1 MEPVRAEPAPRQP
14 VANETVVQPEA
25 PALRQP
31 GTRRT
36 SRRRWV
42 PDALAAATV
51 CVLVGVLVGDATLRR
66 SGPRTPPPAGAEP
79 GRWIYLEG
87 AANTRDAGGYP
98 TADGRFVKRG
108 MIYRS
113 ATLSRLS
120 SRGANAFRSLGVKTV
135 IDFRNRLTPWPP
147 FNGDVWSVY
156 LASSVHGCPMS
167 FAKGELRREFYIGGV
182 RDNAGPFREALKLLS
197 QGENYPVLYHCAAGT
212 DRTGV
217 MSALVLLLLG
227 VGRDTIIADFRLSE
241 QVGLPGSLEA
251 MEALLDRVAERG
263 GIGAYLAELGVPA
276 DVQDRIRA
284 LLLDP
289 Q

>member
-1 MEPVRAEPAPRQP
+1 MEQVRQTSAPRPP
-14 VANETVVQPEA
+14 VADEIVDRVVTLE
-25 PALRQP
+25 RREP
-31 GTRRT
+31 GTRMRP
-36 SRRRWV
+36 RWRWV
-42 PDALAAATV
+42 LGALAFATV
-51 CVLVGVLVGDATLRR
+51 CVLVGDATFRP

-79 GRWIYLEG
+79 GRWVYLEG

-98 TADGRFVKRG
+98 TADGRLVKRG

-147 FNGDVWSVY
+147 FNGDVWSVH

-167 FAKGELRREFYIGGV
+167 FAKGDPQGESYVRGV
-182 RDNAGPFREALKLLS
+182 RENAGSFREAFELLS
-197 QGENYPVLYHCAAGT
+197 HEENYPVLYHCAAGK

-217 MSALVLLLLG
+217 MSALLLSLLG
-227 VGRDTIIADFRLSE
+227 VDRDTIVADFRLSE

-263 GIGAYLAELGVPA
+263 GIGAYLSEFGVPP
-276 DVQDRIRA
+276 DTQERIRA
-284 LLLDP
+284 LFLDL

>member
-1 MEPVRAEPAPRQP
+1 MKQVRQTPAPRPP
-14 VANETVVQPEA
+14 VADEIVDRGEMLQRRV
-25 PALRQP
+25 LV
-31 GTRRT
+31 TRMR
-36 SRRRWV
+36 SRWRWV
-42 PDALAAATV
+42 LGALAFATA
-51 CVLVGVLVGDATLRR
+51 CVFVGDATFRP

-79 GRWIYLEG
+79 GRWVYLEG

-98 TADGRFVKRG
+98 TADGRLVKRG

-167 FAKGELRREFYIGGV
+167 FAKGDPQGESYVRGV
-182 RDNAGPFREALKLLS
+182 RENAGSFREALELLS
-197 QGENYPVLYHCAAGT
+197 HEENYPVLYHCAAGK

-217 MSALVLLLLG
+217 MSALLLSLLG
-227 VGRDTIIADFRLSE
+227 VDRDTIVADFRLSE

-263 GIGAYLAELGVPA
+263 GIGAYLSEFGVPP
-276 DVQDRIRA
+276 DTQERIRA

-289 Q
+289 R

>member
-1 MEPVRAEPAPRQP
+1 MEPVRAEPASHPP
-14 VANETVVQPEA
+14 VADETVVQLEA

-42 PDALAAATV
+42 PGALAAATV

-66 SGPRTPPPAGAEP
+66 SGPRTPPPPGAEP
-79 GRWIYLEG
+79 GRWSYLEG

-120 SRGANAFRSLGVKTV
+120 SRGATAFLSLGIKTV
-135 IDFRNRLTPWPP
+135 IDFRSRLTPWPP

-156 LASSVHGCPMS
+156 LASAVHGCPMS
-167 FAKGELRREFYIGGV
+167 FAKGEPQGEFYIRGV
-182 RDNAGPFREALKLLS
+182 RDNAGSFREAFELLS
-197 QGENYPVLYHCAAGT
+197 HAENYPVLYHCAAGT

-217 MSALVLLLLG
+217 MSALLLSLLG
-227 VGRDTIIADFRLSE
+227 VDRDTIVADFRLSE

-251 MEALLDRVAERG
+251 MEALLDHVAKRG
-263 GIGAYLAELGVPA
+263 GIGEYLSELGVPSDA
-276 DVQDRIRA
+276 QERIRNV
-284 LLLDP
+284 LLEP
-289 Q
+289 R

>member
-1 MEPVRAEPAPRQP
+1 MRPRW
-14 VANETVVQPEA
+14 
-25 PALRQP
+25 
-31 GTRRT
+31 
-36 SRRRWV
+36 RWV
-42 PDALAAATV
+42 LGALALATV
-51 CVLVGVLVGDATLRR
+51 CVLVGDATFRP

-98 TADGRFVKRG
+98 TADGRFVKRE

-113 ATLSRLS
+113 ATLSHLS
-120 SRGANAFRSLGVKTV
+120 SRGANTFRSLGVKTV

-167 FAKGELRREFYIGGV
+167 FAKNDQRRDFYIRGV
-182 RDNAGPFREALKLLS
+182 RDNPGSFREAFELLS
-197 QGENYPVLYHCAAGT
+197 HAESCPALYHCTAGT

-217 MSALVLLLLG
+217 MTALLLSLLG
-227 VGRDTIIADFRLSE
+227 VDRETIITDFRLSE

-251 MEALLDRVAERG
+251 MEALLDQVAERG
-263 GIGAYLAELGVPA
+263 GIRAYLSEFGVSS
-276 DVQDRIRA
+276 DTQERIRA

-289 Q
+289 RATIGGAA

>member
-1 MEPVRAEPAPRQP
+1 MKPAPSAAGSHKP
-14 VANETVVQPEA
+14 A
-25 PALRQP
+25 PARP
-31 GTRRT
+31 AA
-36 SRRRWV
+36 RRRWLPAV
-42 PDALAAATV
+42 LAAATFF
-51 CVLVGVLVGDATLRR
+51 VLVGALVADATLRPV
-66 SGPRTPPPAGAEP
+66 GPLTPPPAGAEP

-98 TADGRFVKRG
+98 TADGRLVKRG

-120 SRGANAFRSLGVKTV
+120 SRGVNAFRSLGVKTV

-167 FAKGELRREFYIGGV
+167 FAKGDPQEESYIRGV
-182 RDNAGPFREALKLLS
+182 RENAGSFREAFELLS
-197 QGENYPVLYHCAAGT
+197 HEENYPVLYHCAAGK

-217 MSALVLLLLG
+217 MSALLLSLLG
-227 VGRDTIIADFRLSE
+227 VDRDTIVADFRLSE

-263 GIGAYLAELGVPA
+263 GIGAYLLEFGVPP
-276 DVQDRIRA
+276 DTQERIRA
-284 LLLDP
+284 LFLDL